1 MNRWGRTRVLGPTIT
16 EGCFAGANV
25 RAGQKARYALRAVF
39 RFAFESGHVA
49 TAAAF
54 PFRATSGLVQCSK
67 WHRYSITSS
76 ARARK
81 DSRMVGPSALAVFR
95 LTTRSNLVGCST
107 GRPFG

>member
-1 MNRWGRTRVLGPTIT
+1 MIERKTRRHEPVGRERTRVLGPTIT

-39 RFAFESGHVA
+39 RLAFGSGHAA

-54 PFRATSGLVQCSK
+54 PVRATSGLLQCSK

-76 ARARK
+76 ARARN
-81 DSRMVGPSALAVFR
+81 DSRMASPSR
-95 LTTRSNLVGCST
+95 LG
-107 GRPFG
+107 GF